1 MIHSYYFHLLIP
13 YFLIFLAELL
23 NFYKFPGDE
32 IPIIH
37 GSALSALQGTNEEI
51 GKKAILK
58 LMDAVDEYIPD
69 PVRQLDKPF
78 LMPIEDV
85 FSIQVKLARALFI
98 LVCTALFF

>member
-1 MIHSYYFHLLIP
+1 MLT
-13 YFLIFLAELL
+13 
-23 NFYKFPGDE
+23 FYKFPGDD
-32 IPIIH
+32 IPIIR

-58 LMDAVDEYIPD
+58 LMDAVDSYIPD

-85 FSIQVKLARALFI
+85 FSIQVFSSFLLLSISCITHAKVYATNI
-98 LVCTALFF
+98 SD